1 MSQLLQ
7 IVALTTFFS
16 AVFLSAVYAWKKIW
30 FDKFG
35 GNNIYRLN
43 NDSSWASN
51 KQHDA
56 HGARIWKTSLRAD
69 QDIFNIYFDVQ
80 QLDSQIWNGILGD
93 ELRHW
98 RVPIFAL
105 LT

>member
-35 GNNIYRLN
+35 GNNFNSLN
-43 NDSSWASN
+43 YDSS
-51 KQHDA
+51 
-56 HGARIWKTSLRAD
+56 
-69 QDIFNIYFDVQ
+69 
-80 QLDSQIWNGILGD
+80 
-93 ELRHW
+93 
-98 RVPIFAL
+98 
-105 LT
+105 